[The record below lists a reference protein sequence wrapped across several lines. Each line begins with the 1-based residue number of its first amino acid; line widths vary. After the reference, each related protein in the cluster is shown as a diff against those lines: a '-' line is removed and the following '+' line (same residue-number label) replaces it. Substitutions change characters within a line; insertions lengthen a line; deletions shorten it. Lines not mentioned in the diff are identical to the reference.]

1 MKELNKEFFSK
12 ETLEIAKNLIGKVIE
27 VNNFKARI
35 IEVEAYKQD
44 EASHAFTKTS
54 RSQLMYETYG
64 HVYVYL
70 IYGIYYC
77 LNFTTEKNG
86 VGAVLIRA
94 LEPLNVTDK
103 KLYSGP
109 GKLCKALGINKTYN
123 GSKIGEK
130 IKIYDDGTK
139 FEIKNS
145 KRIGITKA
153 KDLEWRF
160 YISRQESK
168 LI

>member
-1 MKELNKEFFSK
+1 MDLYLKIINNSEESLSNMKELNKEFFSK
-12 ETLEIAKNLIGKVIE
+12 DTLEIAKNLIGKVIE

-77 LNFTTEKNG
+77 LNSLLNCLLFSNTNPLIPNSLAAFTLDSLSSMNKISEG
-86 VGAVLIRA
+86 LMFVFLIA
-94 LEPLNVTDK
+94 
-103 KLYSGP
+103 S
-109 GKLCKALGINKTYN
+109 
-123 GSKIGEK
+123 
-130 IKIYDDGTK
+130 
-139 FEIKNS
+139 
-145 KRIGITKA
+145 
-153 KDLEWRF
+153 
-160 YISRQESK
+160 
-168 LI
+168 

>member
-1 MKELNKEFFSK
+1 MDLYLKIINNSEESLSNMKELNKEFFSK
-12 ETLEIAKNLIGKVIE
+12 DTLEIAKNLIGKVIE

-77 LNFTTEKNG
+77 LNFTTEKYIL
-86 VGAVLIRA
+86 VLENYVRLWASIKHIMDQK
-94 LEPLNVTDK
+94 LERKLKFMMMELNL
-103 KLYSGP
+103 KLKILKELESQ
-109 GKLCKALGINKTYN
+109 KL
-123 GSKIGEK
+123 KI
-130 IKIYDDGTK
+130 
-139 FEIKNS
+139 
-145 KRIGITKA
+145 
-153 KDLEWRF
+153 
-160 YISRQESK
+160 
-168 LI
+168 